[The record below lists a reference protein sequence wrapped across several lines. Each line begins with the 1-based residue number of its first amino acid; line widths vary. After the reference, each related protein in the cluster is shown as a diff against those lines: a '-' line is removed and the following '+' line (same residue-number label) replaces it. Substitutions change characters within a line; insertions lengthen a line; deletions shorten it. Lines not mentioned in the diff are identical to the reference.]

1 YPLGVVNRICA
12 LSIGGGYLVSYPIR
26 RYRTLVDHANWFYT
40 RREYCISNI
49 KNSILR
55 KYMKKAEIKLEVEL
69 DENNVPQNIN
79 WTSTDGDDTEQQAV
93 KAMFLA
99 LWDAQYKNSLRI
111 DLWTKDMPY
120 DEMKRFFYETLQT
133 LGDTFIRAS
142 GGDDMAEKVI
152 GDLRD
157 YCAHFADKM
166 DIIEQ

>member
-1 YPLGVVNRICA
+1 
-12 LSIGGGYLVSYPIR
+12 
-26 RYRTLVDHANWFYT
+26 
-40 RREYCISNI
+40 
-49 KNSILR
+49 
-55 KYMKKAEIKLEVEL
+55 MKKAEIKLEVEL

-133 LGDTFIRAS
+133 LGDSFIRAS
-142 GGDDMAEKVI
+142 GGDEMADKVI

-166 DIIEQ
+166 EVLEQQ